1 MADDP
6 AGIARRV
13 LIVEDDAETRLL
25 LRNILEREGY
35 AVDVVDSRV
44 EAIAYFETRNPDA
57 VVIDVLLGDGSGLDV
72 LGAIRGSAASLHTPV
87 VMLSAIHEFSRKLE
101 AIRQGADAWFEK
113 PIDAE
118 SLVRKLRQLIW
129 GRLEIA
135 GRVLVVE
142 DDPLQATWI
151 SNLLS
156 SAGHELRVTSDP
168 RTFEDDL
175 REFIPD
181 LVILDIR
188 VPGAT
193 GYELARFLRQDDRYA
208 TVPILFMTAGEGDG
222 IDLKAVIAG
231 GDDCLRKPVAPALL
245 LGCIRARL
253 SRAASLRELLEIDT
267 LSGVLTRRSFD
278 ERVTAAL
285 AAKSR
290 HPVQT
295 QYSLALI
302 DIDRFKMINDTYGH
316 LAGDRVIASLGGFL
330 RKHLRLSDPVG
341 RWGGDE
347 FAVLFAG
354 TGSDTAK
361 IIMAKLVAEFRQIE
375 HPAAGGASFRAA
387 FSAGISELRD
397 GQTIAEWKGAAD
409 VELYEAKRKGGG
421 VEVDR
426 DAIRKSNPVLS
437 SEVVGQIVELGKR
450 AGTDLFAELA
460 LLFVEQL
467 PARTNSI
474 RAAVTTA
481 DYAALADETH
491 AFFSAAG
498 NIGARRLSII
508 CGKVEAAARSADAE
522 AIERLA
528 PVLFDEMEAAGA
540 ALRARI
546 PIVVNP

>member
-1 MADDP
+1 MLSMANDR
-6 AGIARRV
+6 AGTARRV
-13 LIVEDDAETRLL
+13 LIAEDDAETRLL

-35 AVDVVDSRV
+35 AVDVVDSHA
-44 EAIAYFETRNPDA
+44 EASAYFASENPDA
-57 VVIDVLLGDGSGLDV
+57 VLIDVLLGDGSGLDI
-72 LGAIRGSAASLHTPV
+72 LGAIRERSATVRTPV
-87 VMLSAIHEFSRKLE
+87 VMLSAVHEFSSKLE
-101 AIRQGADAWFEK
+101 AIRHGADAWFEK
-113 PIDAE
+113 PVDAE

-129 GRLEIA
+129 GRQENT

-142 DDPLQATWI
+142 DDPFQATWI
-151 SNLLS
+151 SSLLTA
-156 SAGHELRVTSDP
+156 AGHELRVIGDP
-168 RTFEDDL
+168 ARFEDDL

-188 VPGAT
+188 LPGAT

-208 TVPILFMTAGEGDG
+208 TVPILFMTANDGDDT
-222 IDLKAVIAG
+222 DLEAVIAG
-231 GDDCLRKPVAPALL
+231 GDDYLRKPVAPALL
-245 LGCIRARL
+245 LGSVRARL
-253 SRAASLRELLEIDT
+253 SRAANLRELLEIDT
-267 LSGVLTRRSFD
+267 LSGVLNRRSFD
-278 ERVTAAL
+278 ERLAAAL
-285 AAKSR
+285 AAKTR

-330 RKHLRLSDPVG
+330 RKHLRASDPVG

-354 TGSDTAK
+354 TGSDTAR
-361 IIMAKLVAEFRQIE
+361 IVMAKLIAEFREIE
-375 HPAAGGASFRAA
+375 HPAEGGAGFRAS
-387 FSAGISELRD
+387 FSVGISELPDR
-397 GQTIAEWKGAAD
+397 QTIAEWKGAAD
-409 VELYEAKRKGGG
+409 AELYEAKRRGGG
-421 VEVDR
+421 VRVT
-426 DAIRKSNPVLS
+426 SNPVLS
-437 SEVVGQIVELGKR
+437 TEVVGQIVELGKR

-467 PARTNSI
+467 PGRTSSI

-481 DYAALADETH
+481 DYAALAEETH
-491 AFFSAAG
+491 AFFTAAG

-508 CGKVEAAARSADAE
+508 CAKVEAAARSADAE
-522 AIERLA
+522 ALERLA

-546 PIVVNP
+546 PSVVNP